1 MNLTIT
7 DGFKLGCGMLIASA
21 SAFVFILLA
30 ISVAL
35 FVITLAGVHI
45 PVPGF

>member
-1 MNLTIT
+1 VNFTIT

-21 SAFVFILLA
+21 SAFVFLLLA

-35 FVITLAGVHI
+35 FVMTLAGVHL